1 MSQGNHQ
8 DPQLHADPYRRIAI
22 QAYREGQRDGIEDF
36 CGTLGQTYSELL
48 PPWIALIVLE
58 ILLKTI
64 KMRNVFADDID
75 AELQMITISLR
86 RTLKDAKVL
95 EGALD
100 AQKQRLA
107 RLEALWGREA

>member
-8 DPQLHADPYRRIAI
+8 DPQLQAEQHRRIAL
-22 QAYREGQRDGIEDF
+22 QAYREGRRDGIEDF

-64 KMRNVFADDID
+64 KMCNVFVDDID
-75 AELQMITISLR
+75 ADLQMITIALR
-86 RTLKDAKVL
+86 GTLKDSKVL
-95 EGALD
+95 EGALS

-107 RLEALWGREA
+107 RLAALWEREV